1 MSQKISIYCNNYGKR
16 CSTYRP
22 PSYFLRF
29 TPPAD
34 LRDVDSGGE
43 AEDSDDGDDDPE
55 ELGREGSG
63 LSLCFCLT
71 LINIHHCL
79 YNCYIYML

>member
-1 MSQKISIYCNNYGKR
+1 MVKDEFYIPCLGI
-16 CSTYRP
+16 
-22 PSYFLRF
+22 SYFLRFTRF

-43 AEDSDDGDDDPE
+43 TEDSDNDDDDLE

-63 LSLCFCLT
+63 SS
-71 LINIHHCL
+71 
-79 YNCYIYML
+79 